1 MISVSDLKYIHL
13 LLILSFGTLQSSWY
27 RQYKFNPILLI
38 SLQMLVK
45 LFFSNRIINILYNLK
60 SICSAKYVW
69 KHFEVVSFHLVYPCN
84 RFHRLMG
91 RNRNVRNFWII
102 IQLCILQTRTE
113 SLKPCILSLGVWWS
127 VKLVLQ
133 TEMEKLHFRV
143 RPWSLLTIL
152 NFSEQ
157 EPTDTNGILM
167 SLLLLVAETT
177 KPQLF
182 FWEFF

>member
-1 MISVSDLKYIHL
+1 
-13 LLILSFGTLQSSWY
+13 
-27 RQYKFNPILLI
+27 
-38 SLQMLVK
+38 
-45 LFFSNRIINILYNLK
+45 
-60 SICSAKYVW
+60 
-69 KHFEVVSFHLVYPCN
+69 
-84 RFHRLMG
+84 MG
-91 RNRNVRNFWII
+91 RNRNARNFWII
-102 IQLCILQTRTE
+102 IQSCILQTRTE

-133 TEMEKLHFRV
+133 TEMQKSHFRV
-143 RPWSLLTIL
+143 RPWSLLTTL

-182 FWEFF
+182 F